1 MSLEFIIIPIDPEC
15 GSYAS
20 EIKSAIEGVVPSN
33 IVIDVDYNLSLT
45 KKLLK
50 YKKTGT
56 DIITLVPESI
66 NKRILTVRYG
76 DKGSKPETI
85 SLEDF
90 IELVK
95 SYYEEGTKEHIG
107 SVEEVSNEAIKGEG
121 EQDGGSSCHI
131 M

>member
-50 YKKTGT
+50 YKK
-56 DIITLVPESI
+56 
-66 NKRILTVRYG
+66 
-76 DKGSKPETI
+76 PETI